1 MGVAT
6 GGEWKSQYG
15 RHKTGMI
22 GVGWLLNDDGKKM
35 NRNTVKGILDVFL
48 FGVCFLLRDEFF
60 LCVSRGQWHQNFPSW
75 HLSCCNWSKCV
86 LLSFSIFDVLGVAR
100 ILLHPKIA
108 LFTNEEHRW
117 KAAAQM
123 SLSQGGEKVG
133 KGFRGQQIKKPKTSV
148 WIAWKKRCVF
158 FVWCWTWRM
167 EWDFSSKWL

>member
-35 NRNTVKGILDVFL
+35 NRNTVKGILDVLFMFASFWGMNIFCALAEDSDTKFSFL
-48 FGVCFLLRDEFF
+48 TFELLQLVQMCFVVFFDFWLLGF
-60 LCVSRGQWHQNFPSW
+60 
-75 HLSCCNWSKCV
+75 
-86 LLSFSIFDVLGVAR
+86 AR

-108 LFTNEEHRW
+108 LWPTKKPGKKKRKRQLKW
-117 KAAAQM
+117 VYAKGAKK
-123 SLSQGGEKVG
+123 SGKVSEG
-133 KGFRGQQIKKPKTSV
+133 NNLTPKTSV
-148 WIAWKKRCVF
+148 FFCVKKRCVF
-158 FVWCWTWRM
+158 FIWCWTWRM